1 MKGRAKKL
9 NIIMLILTAWRIGLF
24 LSMPLYAISFSQD
37 DDMNL
42 LMAAKNICTFQW
54 LGDYGARTLIK
65 GISYPVFISAAKLMF
80 IPYTML
86 LALFYV
92 TSALVLVKALKFTV
106 KNRYFLSAVF
116 LFLIYSPVGFSLEI
130 TQRIYRNAIVFP
142 AVVLV
147 IGSAIGL
154 YYSVK
159 QGKQYMRWSVL
170 FGLSFSFFYYI
181 REDSIWLL
189 PLFAAVPVLSLIMKL
204 TDREKIGRK
213 LIVALVLPA
222 VMFIVVMVSYKGM
235 NYIKYGLFT
244 TNDRTSAGFGT
255 LVGDMLRID
264 TSDNTNANVWLP
276 RDKYEQIVDACP
288 SLAKDKE
295 AYMYYYDVRATYP
308 EGTPGDHYVW
318 SFRAALESL
327 GMYED
332 AVTVDKFCRD
342 VDRELK
348 EAFDSGKL
356 KKATGMVYISS
367 QARGLKTGEIGSFA
381 GKTFLNIYKLSRY
394 EGISM
399 EPVYEVDASL
409 KRIRF
414 MEGMTSGLA
423 MYPSALIE
431 TDDTTERIKD
441 QDPVTVIN
449 NHIIIIGNL
458 INKVY
463 RLTAIPMLIFAVVCM
478 VMIVIRLI
486 RSKKREDAEHVII
499 LAGIL
504 LSMLVL
510 AFGVTVFN
518 DWIGYLGVVF
528 YSPGVIALIQLMYAL
543 LAGWCFF
550 RKSNTDVKDSEDID
564 NTEDTES
571 IAEEV
576 A

>member
-24 LSMPLYAISFSQD
+24 ISMPLYAISFSQD

-65 GISYPVFISAAKLMF
+65 GISYPIFISAAKLMF

-86 LALFYV
+86 LALFYAV
-92 TSALVLVKALKFTV
+92 SALVLVKALQITV

-116 LFLIYSPVGFSLEI
+116 LFIIYSPVGFSLEI

-142 AVVLV
+142 AVILV
-147 IGSAIGL
+147 TGSAIGL

-159 QGKQYMRWSVL
+159 CGTKYMRWSVL

-181 REDSIWLL
+181 REDSVWLL

-204 TDREKIGRK
+204 IDREKPGRR
-213 LIVALVLPA
+213 LIVALIVPA
-222 VMFIVVMVSYKGM
+222 AMFIVLMLSYKGM
-235 NYIKYGLFT
+235 NYVKYGLFT

-295 AYMYYYDVRATYP
+295 AYMHYYDVRATYP

-318 SFRAALESL
+318 SFRAAMESL
-327 GMYED
+327 GYYAD
-332 AVTVDKFCRD
+332 AVNVDRFCKDVDK
-342 VDRELK
+342 ELK
-348 EAFDSGKL
+348 EAFDSGRL
-356 KKATGMVYISS
+356 KKATGMVFISS
-367 QARGLKTGEIGSFA
+367 QARGLKTSELGSFV
-381 GKTFLNIYKLSRY
+381 GKTFSNLFKLSRY

-431 TDDTTERIKD
+431 TDSTTDRIKD

-458 INKVY
+458 INKAY
-463 RLTAIPMLIFAVVCM
+463 RLLAIPMLLFAGVCT
-478 VMIVIRLI
+478 VLIVIRLI
-486 RSKKREDAEHVII
+486 RSRKREDAEHVII
-499 LAGIL
+499 LAGIF

-528 YSPGVIALIQLMYAL
+528 YSPGVIALIQVLYAL

-550 RKSNTDVKDSEDID
+550 RSSEPDAKDNEALETIV
-564 NTEDTES
+564 
-571 IAEEV
+571 EEV